1 MAPAN
6 KNNHSYFIHEYYGQ
20 TFVFSQGKEMDETIQ
35 ASVSKHFICHT
46 WNQLYFTPLKSFIPS
61 VSGRCS
67 SAGSLQQSIGN
78 KSEIT
83 SENWTYFLLSWYPLV
98 SYLDPVEMTKNKAE
112 MLSKICFAHWIN
124 FSAPLTFASL
134 CMSHAVKLRDPG
146 WTLRLQRY
154 VCFVCKC
161 CLSNNGATQGKQ
173 QPQLSP

>member
-98 SYLDPVEMTKNKAE
+98 SYLDPVEMTKNKARNVVKN
-112 MLSKICFAHWIN
+112 MLCTLDQLFCPANFCLFVYVTCSEIKRPRLDTEASKICV
-124 FSAPLTFASL
+124 L
-134 CMSHAVKLRDPG
+134 CVQVL
-146 WTLRLQRY
+146 
-154 VCFVCKC
+154 FI
-161 CLSNNGATQGKQ
+161 
-173 QPQLSP
+173 